1 MTAMSMSKGDE
12 QPAVCAC
19 QAASGS
25 VQVIAARP
33 NVCKQLHMPAQSGST
48 STLQRMRRGYTRE
61 SYDALVQHVREMV
74 PNVAL
79 SSDIITGRSR
89 HPLGGHAGRKLLHM
103 CQRCTWCLLSASD
116 VTTAGAVGTCVQQ
129 QAQLDPCGLRQDSV
143 THRQELRCTMRRPH
157 AMTRSTLFTST
168 PV

>member
-1 MTAMSMSKGDE
+1 MFMSKGCE
-12 QPAVCAC
+12 QYAICAC

-61 SYDALVQHVREMV
+61 AYDALVQHVREIL

-79 SSDIITGRSR
+79 SSDIITGKLMHHLGNHAVRSR
-89 HPLGGHAGRKLLHM
+89 CA
-103 CQRCTWCLLSASD
+103 CAS
-116 VTTAGAVGTCVQQ
+116 GARGACSWHLISSLPVLWACVF
-129 QAQLDPCGLRQDSV
+129 SSK
-143 THRQELRCTMRRPH
+143 HRW
-157 AMTRSTLFTST
+157 T
-168 PV
+168 PVVSSGILWCTGRS